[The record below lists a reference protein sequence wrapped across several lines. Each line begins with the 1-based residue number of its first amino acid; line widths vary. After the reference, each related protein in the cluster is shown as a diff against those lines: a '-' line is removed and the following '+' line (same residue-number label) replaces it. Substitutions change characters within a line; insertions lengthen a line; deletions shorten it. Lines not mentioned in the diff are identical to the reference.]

1 MPPYRSIHIYPVLAD
16 ELAAAIYRA
25 KPSRLDNVIEIEVAH
40 KADQRIHQTVQT
52 ICDHGVRAL
61 TLRTVY
67 PRAPWR
73 NTRVVS
79 LCHRRYK
86 M

>member
-1 MPPYRSIHIYPVLAD
+1 
-16 ELAAAIYRA
+16 
-25 KPSRLDNVIEIEVAH
+25 
-40 KADQRIHQTVQT
+40 
-52 ICDHGVRAL
+52 
-61 TLRTVY
+61 LRTVY